1 MPIAIPSLDI
11 EIAKSCNLSCDGCS
25 HFSNLSGLKTLLTA
39 DDVAASVD
47 VWAPHLRPRLFRVL
61 GGEPFI
67 CPDVLASVAAIRAA
81 FPDARIDIFTN
92 GLLLKHDKFDD
103 YFGAS
108 LAALGARVRVSVHS
122 LEADFL
128 DKLKP
133 VRNKLVR
140 WRNAYSLPFEF
151 ADAVT
156 TWRWPYKYIDGK
168 IHPYTDNEQAK
179 SWNKCV
185 GKWCKQIYKGKIYKC
200 QLTAYL
206 QDVIDK
212 LDDSFLP
219 YLNHTPISHTATPEE
234 MAEFFSRKDEWV
246 CAACPANPQK
256 FIKAV

>member
-128 DKLKP
+128 DRLKP

-140 WRNAYSLPFEF
+140 WQNAYSLPFEF